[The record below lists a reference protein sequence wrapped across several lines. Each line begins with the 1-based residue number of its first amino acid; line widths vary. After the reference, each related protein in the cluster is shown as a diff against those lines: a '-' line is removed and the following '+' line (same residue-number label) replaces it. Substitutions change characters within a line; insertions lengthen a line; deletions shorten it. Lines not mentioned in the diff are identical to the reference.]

1 MQQPDSVMTSGE
13 GIAKGVLS
21 SCCKAMIIGGY
32 CYLCQ
37 EKAPVERKRTD
48 ADYEIESLTKGMAVL
63 EALEGT
69 NFEPVSSKRI
79 RERTQLSKDTVER
92 CLKTF
97 RLRGWAVQN
106 DRGEWMVGKRFIR
119 IGHAAAGAFPE
130 DKNSGAPEFKGP
142 FLPVSY

>member
-1 MQQPDSVMTSGE
+1 ME
-13 GIAKGVLS
+13 
-21 SCCKAMIIGGY
+21 
-32 CYLCQ
+32 
-37 EKAPVERKRTD
+37 APMPRPSTRSD
-48 ADYEIESLTKGMAVL
+48 QDYEIESLTKGMAVL

-106 DRGEWMVGKRFIR
+106 D
-119 IGHAAAGAFPE
+119 
-130 DKNSGAPEFKGP
+130 
-142 FLPVSY
+142 L